1 MPANDASSGG
11 GEGREETVH
20 LDCSRILEYVSRR
33 ELSRF
38 EGAESRAE
46 SKAIAAAQRAEA
58 EKAASKVLERNA
70 RESGTKR
77 GRGRGSRML
86 SGLGLPQGVH
96 TRGRPRGSGRPRG
109 RPRGSGRARGR
120 LAIQGENKMV
130 DDLTSK
136 DVTDL
141 ERLETTHLEEAN
153 LHAIIADTSEEESEG
168 ELPVGPASPNLARSS
183 FIANSALSMSPIA
196 THRRLAKPLYSRYEV
211 SEVDELD
218 AEEDNMSMSSAA
230 AQLQVDGGVRGR
242 PNLPSD
248 ESEKLRHR
256 TKRQRTESTSTS
268 RPPAPAPYSKQPSSP
283 TRNPTKSLLAKPV
296 SSSSEESSSSSGS
309 NTVTLRQTPIT
320 QSTNSQLHRH
330 AKPTYQVE
338 PEGDVDEESDPDE
351 SDTEEYVIEAIL
363 DHSCIDD
370 TKHYLV
376 KWQGY
381 ENSSDWVSAEDLA
394 GAPEMVA
401 EYEEKVRRRR
411 ARERVAIH

>member
-46 SKAIAAAQRAEA
+46 SEAIAAAQRAEA

-70 RESGTKR
+70 RVSGIRR

-86 SGLGLPQGVH
+86 SGLGLPQRFH
-96 TRGRPRGSGRPRG
+96 TRGQLRESGRPRG
-109 RPRGSGRARGR
+109 RPRGSGRARAG
-120 LAIQGENKMV
+120 LANQGENKMV

-136 DVTDL
+136 DMTDL
-141 ERLETTHLEEAN
+141 ERLETSHLEEAN
-153 LHAIIADTSEEESEG
+153 LHGIIADTSEEESEG

-183 FIANSALSMSPIA
+183 FIANSALSTSPIA

-211 SEVDELD
+211 SEADELD

-242 PNLPSD
+242 PNLSSD
-248 ESEKLRHR
+248 ASEKLRHR
-256 TKRQRTESTSTS
+256 TKRRRTESTSTS
-268 RPPAPAPYSKQPSSP
+268 RPPAPAPYSKQPSP
-283 TRNPTKSLLAKPV
+283 ARNLTKSLLAKPV
-296 SSSSEESSSSSGS
+296 KSSSKKSPSSSGS
-309 NTVTLRQTPIT
+309 NTVTLRQTPVT
-320 QSTNSQLHRH
+320 QSTNSQLHHH

-338 PEGDVDEESDPDE
+338 PEGDVDEESGSDE

-370 TKHYLV
+370 TKYYLV

-411 ARERVAIH
+411 RRERVAIH